1 LTTSCQQIEI
11 SFIQRLELFFIKIL
25 TNIFG
30 ANLTIILGNIL
41 LKFNKILAINQNT
54 KRQKMAY
61 FIKTVDKISYM

>member
-1 LTTSCQQIEI
+1 MTTSCQQIEI